1 MTNEIKST
9 GRVFTPR
16 EVYDMFKDDPH
27 YEVFLAFG
35 CRDNRVDRVVELA
48 LNGYTLKELSDIA
61 LYSEY
66 VGMDNIA
73 CIMWQAEKAANGD
86 NWNTYTGCYFSTA
99 HPRVSYF
106 DIMKAKG
113 RDKALAVLAKWEE
126 DNRKMNEKHKRIYGD

>member
-1 MTNEIKST
+1 MTNEIEST

-16 EVYDMFKDDPH
+16 EIYNMFKDDPH
-27 YEVFLAFG
+27 FEVFLAFG

-61 LYSEY
+61 LYSES

-73 CIMWQAEKAANGD
+73 CTMWQAEKAANGD
-86 NWNTYTGCYFSTA
+86 NWNTYTGCYFATA
-99 HPRVSYF
+99 HPRVSYL

-113 RDKALAVLAKWEE
+113 RTEALDWITKREE
-126 DNRKMNEKHKRIYGD
+126 RRNKCR